1 MRRSE
6 GLPPGHASHAGSTGA
21 PPAPSLAARRFA
33 RHALTTLFEDLPAPA
48 IRAAKTFLLDTLGV
62 GVSGSSEPSA
72 GPLLQAVAAWGSG
85 SEAAIWG
92 RHERLPAPAAALM
105 NGFQVHCQEYDCV
118 HEAAVLH
125 PMATL
130 LPAALAWAERK
141 GGVTGSAFLAAL
153 AVGVDV
159 AISLGL
165 AARAGLRFFRPATA
179 GGFGAAAA
187 VGRLA
192 GLDEAGLAGAFGLQY
207 AQASG
212 TMQPHVEGSIALPL
226 QIGFNSRAALAAC
239 DLTHA
244 GITGPRDV
252 FEGPFGYLPLFEDT
266 WDLAPIWPA
275 LGRTWRIAELSHKPY
290 PAGRATHAGIEGVAA
305 LRAAHGF
312 TAGEVAHITVLGPPL
327 IQRLCGRPAIPEPS
341 PAYARL
347 CMGFAIAK
355 LLQHGALDPVHYR
368 GEALR
373 NPETLALARRVT
385 TVADGN
391 PDPNALAPQ
400 SVRVELNDGTVLEW
414 RCEEML
420 AHPARPLSPEQHF
433 AKFRRC
439 WTLAAEALGP
449 PELVIETV
457 EHIEEMDD
465 MRTLAA
471 LLTP

>member
-1 MRRSE
+1 M
-6 GLPPGHASHAGSTGA
+6 PPE
-21 PPAPSLAARRFA
+21 PLDPDLAALRLA
-33 RHALTTLFEDLPAPA
+33 RHALTTRFEDLPAA
-48 IRAAKTFLLDTLGV
+48 AVRAAKTFLLDTLGV
-62 GVSGSSEPSA
+62 GVCGSTESNAE
-72 GPLLQAVAAWGSG
+72 PLLQTAAGWGSG
-85 SEAAIWG
+85 GEAAVWG
-92 RHERLPAPAAALM
+92 RRERLPAPAAALV
-105 NGFQVHCQEYDCV
+105 NGFQVHCQEYDCL

-130 LPAALAWAERK
+130 LPAALAWAERE
-141 GGVTGSAFLAAL
+141 GGVTGRAFLTAL

-179 GGFGAAAA
+179 GGFGATAA

-192 GLDEAGLAGAFGLQY
+192 GLDEKDLAGAFGLQY
-207 AQASG
+207 AQTSG
-212 TMQPHVEGSIALPL
+212 TMQPHVEGSAALPL

-239 DLTHA
+239 DLACA
-244 GITGPRDV
+244 GIAGPHDV
-252 FEGPFGYLPLFEDT
+252 FEGPFGYLPLFEGA
-266 WDLAPIWPA
+266 WDLAPIRAA
-275 LGRTWRIAELSHKPY
+275 LGQAWRIAELSHKPY

-312 TAGEVAHITVLGPPL
+312 AAADIAHVTVLGPPL
-327 IQRLCGRPAIPEPS
+327 IGHLCGRPAIPDPS

-355 LLQHGALDPVHYR
+355 VLQHGALDLTHFR

-373 NPETLALARRVT
+373 DPQTFALARRVT

-400 SVRVELNDGTVLEW
+400 SVKVELHDGRSLEW
-414 RCEEML
+414 RIERML
-420 AHPARPLSPEQHF
+420 ANPARPLSPEQHL

-439 WTLAAEALGP
+439 WSLAAVPLGSP
-449 PELVIETV
+449 AAVIDRV
-457 EHIEEMDD
+457 EHLEEVGD

-471 LLTP
+471 RLAP